1 MENEAPAMSLYIAN
15 HNMKSLPPLPPLVVK
30 KVDGRSVPGSKAPF
44 RNGLISVEEMTR
56 LMRVYGPI
64 KSTRE
69 SKKSAD
75 KKPVKLLSIKRK
87 FYRWFPDFDDRQEWF
102 VQTKEGWYQP
112 KIGHEAEMKYREA
125 KRLEDE
131 MAIIKYRVAR
141 RKENALKKK
150 LAQRVEEAAGCTT
163 AVRFL
168 MQYLPMKLLRPRM
181 TYMLDPPDVMQPF
194 T

>member
-1 MENEAPAMSLYIAN
+1 MNPLTMENETAAMSLYIAN
-15 HNMKSLPPLPPLVVK
+15 YNMKSLPPLPPLVVK

-87 FYRWFPDFDDRQEWF
+87 FYRWFPDFD
-102 VQTKEGWYQP
+102 
-112 KIGHEAEMKYREA
+112 YRYS
-125 KRLEDE
+125 
-131 MAIIKYRVAR
+131 AILVVVHLTLYYSHTHAYHFI
-141 RKENALKKK
+141 NMWL
-150 LAQRVEEAAGCTT
+150 
-163 AVRFL
+163 
-168 MQYLPMKLLRPRM
+168 
-181 TYMLDPPDVMQPF
+181 
-194 T
+194 

>member
-1 MENEAPAMSLYIAN
+1 MENEAAAMSLYHIAN
-15 HNMKSLPPLPPLVVK
+15 YNMKSLPPLPPLVVK

-87 FYRWFPDFDDRQEWF
+87 FYRWFPDFDDRS
-102 VQTKEGWYQP
+102 VDN
-112 KIGHEAEMKYREA
+112 A
-125 KRLEDE
+125 
-131 MAIIKYRVAR
+131 AI
-141 RKENALKKK
+141 
-150 LAQRVEEAAGCTT
+150 LAVVHLTLYYSHTHAYH
-163 AVRFL
+163 FIHMWL
-168 MQYLPMKLLRPRM
+168 
-181 TYMLDPPDVMQPF
+181 
-194 T
+194 